1 MSFLEH
7 LDELRKRL
15 IVCAV
20 SVGAGMLVAA
30 FFVAQIQ
37 DFVLAPAQRVL
48 PEGSRLIYTQPS
60 EGFAFMI
67 NLALI
72 AGTLL
77 AAPMIFFQIW
87 LFIAPGLYV
96 NEKRLVVPFIAL
108 TTSGA
113 VGGAAFSH
121 YIAFPYTLAFLG
133 SFNSPDL
140 LFLPQLKEVFGL
152 YLKMLLGM
160 VAVFQMPTFAFF
172 LAKMGLVTAGWLW
185 RNLRYA
191 IFLMFV
197 AAAVLTPSSDPWN
210 QTVFAAPMI
219 ALYLLSIVIAWAV
232 APRARS

>member
-15 IVCAV
+15 IVCATAI
-20 SVGAGMLVAA
+20 GAGMLIAA
-30 FFVAQIQ
+30 FFVEPIQ
-37 DFVLAPAQRVL
+37 DFVLAPARSAL
-48 PEGSRLIYTQPS
+48 PEGSRLIYTQPT
-60 EGFAFMI
+60 EGFAFMF

-72 AGTLL
+72 AGSLL
-77 AAPMIFFQIW
+77 AAPVIFLQIW
-87 LFIAPGLYV
+87 RFIAPGLYV
-96 NEKRLVVPFIAL
+96 HERRFAWPFVAL

-113 VGGAAFSH
+113 LAGAAFAH
-121 YIAFPYTLAFLG
+121 YVAFPYMLQFLG
-133 SFNSPDL
+133 SFSAPDL

-152 YLKMLLGM
+152 YLKMVFGM

-172 LAKMGLVTAGWLW
+172 LAKMGLITAGWLW

-191 IFLMFV
+191 IFIIFV

-219 ALYLLSIVIAWAV
+219 GLYLLSIGIAWV
-232 APRARS
+232 FGPRT